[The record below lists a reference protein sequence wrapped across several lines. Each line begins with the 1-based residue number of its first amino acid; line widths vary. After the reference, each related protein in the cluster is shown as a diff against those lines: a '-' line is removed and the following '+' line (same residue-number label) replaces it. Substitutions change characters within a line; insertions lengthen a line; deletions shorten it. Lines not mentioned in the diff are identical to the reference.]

1 MATRLTEAER
11 RYAASIPRQGD
22 SRRWRV
28 TDDNRFW
35 VRCCD
40 LTSSI
45 RFEDSASAQDAALDH
60 MRTCPEARHG

>member
-1 MATRLTEAER
+1 MASRLADAER

-22 SRRWRV
+22 SRRWRI
-28 TDDNRFW
+28 TDQNSFW
-35 VRCCD
+35 VACCD

-60 MRTCPEARHG
+60 IKHCPEARRG